1 MSSFQSRDDSV
12 QLVKDAADIV
22 EVIGEHVSLKKAG
35 ANYKGRCPFHNE
47 KTPSFTVSPSRNS
60 FHCFGCNEGGDV
72 FSFYMKYHNATFP
85 EALKDLARR
94 FGVTLPEKPL
104 SHADQARAKH
114 RTGLYSVLERGAAV
128 FHELLLNDPKG
139 EVARKYL
146 RERDISDNIIRRF
159 RLGYAPDSWDYLTAK
174 ISNPKDQELA
184 REAGLI
190 VKKER
195 GGFYDRFRDRL
206 LCPIMDMTGQ
216 VAGFSGRILG
226 DGQPKY
232 MNSPENMVFD
242 KGRLLFGLYQNR
254 DSVRKKGVCLL
265 VEGNFDLLALVS
277 HGLDYGAAPLGTAL
291 TRFQVRALKG
301 YAKEVII
308 LFDGDAA
315 GLKAAMR
322 AVPIFLAE
330 QVEARVCMLP
340 EGHDPDTFIGEHGA
354 EVLELE
360 LKNATTLPEF
370 VFDHL
375 SAEHGMGLEGKAK
388 IAAELNSLAK
398 ELDDNQYQKTIFTSH
413 FSQKL
418 GIPLDQMDKGVS
430 SAAKK
435 LPGKTEKVEKDAPID
450 LPLKQ
455 KQLLEFLIIFPE
467 YLQKF
472 LEAGI
477 EEVVD
482 SSVGQNILQHLKE
495 FTRGEGGS
503 LEQLLDLADGPER
516 AFISRL
522 LISSPSYSDEDRD
535 ETAMEKLNWL
545 QKNRLKDARESLT
558 EQINVAQR
566 EGNIELCME
575 LIARKNS
582 LDK

>member
-1 MSSFQSRDDSV
+1 MKKKIIIP
-12 QLVKDAADIV
+12 LIAA
-22 EVIGEHVSLKKAG
+22 
-35 ANYKGRCPFHNE
+35 
-47 KTPSFTVSPSRNS
+47 
-60 FHCFGCNEGGDV
+60 
-72 FSFYMKYHNATFP
+72 
-85 EALKDLARR
+85 
-94 FGVTLPEKPL
+94 
-104 SHADQARAKH
+104 
-114 RTGLYSVLERGAAV
+114 
-128 FHELLLNDPKG
+128 
-139 EVARKYL
+139 
-146 RERDISDNIIRRF
+146 
-159 RLGYAPDSWDYLTAK
+159 
-174 ISNPKDQELA
+174 
-184 REAGLI
+184 
-190 VKKER
+190 
-195 GGFYDRFRDRL
+195 
-206 LCPIMDMTGQ
+206 
-216 VAGFSGRILG
+216 
-226 DGQPKY
+226 
-232 MNSPENMVFD
+232 
-242 KGRLLFGLYQNR
+242 
-254 DSVRKKGVCLL
+254 
-265 VEGNFDLLALVS
+265 
-277 HGLDYGAAPLGTAL
+277 
-291 TRFQVRALKG
+291 
-301 YAKEVII
+301 II
-308 LFDGDAA
+308 LFTGTAFKSDFFEIAKQIEIFTTMYKELNMNYVDETNPGDLMNTAIKNMLNDLDPYTVFMNEQDIEAARINNTGDYTGIGAIVKTLKDKLLIVEPYKDYPADAA

-535 ETAMEKLNWL
+535 EAAMEKLNWL
-545 QKNRLKDARESLT
+545 QKNRLKETRERLT